1 MKRLIVVL
9 ALVSLACGWIPLAT
23 APAGISVA
31 TSTPTP
37 GVLQG
42 TAPAPIVPVPTSTP
56 RPAPTFT
63 VTPQPTPSPTPEPD
77 PQLRAEDVQLLPW
90 PLFEGD
96 RLTVDVDPLLPSSVT
111 WLNDAEPAVV
121 LALPDGET
129 FSAPVALMGL
139 DRVAQAR
146 FHWITELPT
155 DLTTAA
161 TISLPITLTLELPD
175 DVPDADPA
183 NNTLAISVPI
193 LSREAVPPPE
203 PTTRWAVTDTAGF
216 TMHYLTG
223 SAAERD
229 LEAILATADDAYLEV
244 TARLGESDDP
254 VEIYL
259 LDRVVGQ
266 GGYAS
271 SEWVAVSYPDRRYAP
286 VSLSTVLRHELTHR
300 LDDAIDCDGAPALL
314 REGLAVYLAGGHYRQ
329 EPLRE
334 KAAAVLLT
342 TTYVPLA
349 TLAEDFYI
357 HQHEASY
364 LEAGAVVSYLV
375 ESYGWSSLE
384 RMCRTA
390 SDATGDDMVRWEA
403 ALAVLDPLDARIAPD
418 AADAPASADTV
429 ASGEATGAFEE
440 VWQTWLRAP
449 GVRPQ
454 DRTSVELE
462 LQLMELMRT
471 YQSIYDPVAHFLEG
485 VLFSP
490 AEGER
495 MGIVADFVRRPRT
508 PEAIAIELVLA
519 VAQEAV
525 EQRDTQLLAMLNA
538 ELSAA
543 LAEGPRDSELI
554 SDVLVITER
563 AQSSGWEPYRLLLEG
578 EGRFRVYVLSH
589 QVWPQQ
595 SVLSAR
601 LRDGVWEL
609 AGTAWSD

>member
-1 MKRLIVVL
+1 MKRLIGAL
-9 ALVSLACGWIPLAT
+9 ALVSLACAWVPLVT
-23 APAGISVA
+23 APVGLPTA
-31 TSTPTP
+31 TPTP
-37 GVLQG
+37 EGLQA
-42 TAPAPIVPVPTSTP
+42 TEPAAFTPAPTSTP

-96 RLTVDVDPLLPSSVT
+96 RMTVDVDPLLPSSMIWT
-111 WLNDAEPAVV
+111 DDADAAPAVV
-121 LALPDGET
+121 MTLPDGET
-129 FSAPVALMGL
+129 FSAPVGLMGL
-139 DRVAQAR
+139 DHTAQAR
-146 FHWITELPT
+146 FYWITELPT
-155 DLTTAA
+155 DLATAA

-183 NNTLAISVPI
+183 NNTLVIPVPI
-193 LSREAVPPPE
+193 LSREAVSPPE
-203 PTTRWAVTDTAGF
+203 PAAQWAVTDTAGF

-229 LEAILATADDAYLEV
+229 LEAIIATADDAYLEV
-244 TARLGESDDP
+244 TARLGEPDDP
-254 VEIYL
+254 VDIYL

-286 VSLSTVLRHELTHR
+286 VSLSTVFRHELTHR
-300 LDDAIDCDGAPALL
+300 LDDAIGCDGAPALL
-314 REGLAVYLAGGHYRQ
+314 REGLAVFLAGGHYRP

-334 KAAAVLLT
+334 KAAALFMT

-349 TLAEDFYI
+349 TLVEDFYT
-357 HQHEASY
+357 HQHEVGY
-364 LEAGAVVSYLV
+364 LEAGAMVSYLV
-375 ESYGWSSLE
+375 ENYGWSSLE

-390 SDATGDDMVRWEA
+390 SDVIGDDVARWDA
-403 ALAVLDPLDARIAPD
+403 AVAVLDPRDTGIAPD
-418 AADAPASADTV
+418 TADAV
-429 ASGEATGAFEE
+429 ASEDGAATFEQA
-440 VWQTWLRAP
+440 WQTWLKAA

-454 DRTSVELE
+454 DRTLVELE
-462 LQLMELMRT
+462 LQLMDLMRS
-471 YQSIYDPVAHFLEG
+471 YQSAYDPAAHFLEG

-519 VAQEAV
+519 MAQEAV
-525 EQRDTQLLAMLNA
+525 EQRDAELLNMLNA
-538 ELSAA
+538 ELVAA
-543 LAEGPRDSELI
+543 LAAGPRGSGLVA
-554 SDVLVITER
+554 DVLAITER
-563 AQSSGWEPYRLLLEG
+563 AQSGGWEPYRLLLEG
-578 EGRFRVYVLSH
+578 KGRFRVYVLSR
-589 QVWPQQ
+589 QVWPLQ

-609 AGTAWSD
+609 VGTAWSD